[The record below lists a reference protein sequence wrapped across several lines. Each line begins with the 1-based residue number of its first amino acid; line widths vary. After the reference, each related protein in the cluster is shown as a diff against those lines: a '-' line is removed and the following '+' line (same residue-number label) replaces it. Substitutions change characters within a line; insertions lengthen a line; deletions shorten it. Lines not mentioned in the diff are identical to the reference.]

1 MSTCFRRRRQG
12 DQSVQAELG
21 GTCLRRVS
29 PSRRTTLPYYMSISI
44 PTLALAN
51 PTVESVATHLE
62 SHPAAWIILVAALGP
77 IIAIAL
83 AVFAVVKWFIP
94 LYKEESAAS
103 RQHLAEVLTAT
114 RKDASEDLKAARET
128 SRDQQAAIVD
138 RIGNRVDE
146 THRQVGDI
154 HSIVKALA
162 MRAGTV
168 AVVLWLLLG
177 LGTGASAGVVWRVL
191 RGHPNNVPSLARPTT
206 KPSPPTTQHD
216 CSEIGGCEA
225 PQYCCAHNGCCR
237 NAHGEDSYASVPHS
251 LRLGQRDYGDAV
263 FPARRWEG

>member
-1 MSTCFRRRRQG
+1 MT
-12 DQSVQAELG
+12 AAL
-21 GTCLRRVS
+21 
-29 PSRRTTLPYYMSISI
+29 TLQ
-44 PTLALAN
+44 N
-51 PTVESVATHLE
+51 PTVETVATHLE
-62 SHPAAWIILVAALGP
+62 NHTTTWLILAAALGP
-77 IIAIAL
+77 IIAIGL

-114 RKDASEDLKAARET
+114 RKDASEDLKATREA

-138 RIGNRVDE
+138 RIGNRLDE
-146 THRQVGDI
+146 THRTVGDI

-162 MRAGTV
+162 IRAGTV
-168 AVVLWLLLG
+168 ILLFWLLLG
-177 LGTGASAGVVWRVL
+177 FSTGASVGVVWRVL
-191 RGHPNNVPSLARPTT
+191 RAHQNVPVMAKPAKPDLKPTVE
-206 KPSPPTTQHD
+206 HD

-251 LRLGQRDYGDAV
+251 LRLGQRDYGDAL

>member
-1 MSTCFRRRRQG
+1 MTAAA
-12 DQSVQAELG
+12 QA
-21 GTCLRRVS
+21 
-29 PSRRTTLPYYMSISI
+29 TLS
-44 PTLALAN
+44 LATLAN
-51 PTVESVATHLE
+51 PTIETVATHLE
-62 SHPAAWIILVAALGP
+62 NHTTTWLILAAALGP
-77 IIAIAL
+77 IVAIAL

-94 LYKEESAAS
+94 LYKDESAAS
-103 RQHLAEVLTAT
+103 RLHLAEVLTAT
-114 RKDASEDLKAARET
+114 RKDASEDLKATRDA

-168 AVVLWLLLG
+168 VVLWLLLG
-177 LGTGASAGVVWRVL
+177 FGTGMSIGVVTRAV
-191 RGHPNNVPSLARPTT
+191 RQDNVPTMARPMT
-206 KPSPPTTQHD
+206 PQLVPPVLHD
-216 CSEIGGCEA
+216 CSEIGGCDA

-237 NAHGEDSYASVPHS
+237 NAQEENYAVSVPHS
-251 LRLGQRDYGDAV
+251 LHMGQRDYGDAV

>member
-1 MSTCFRRRRQG
+1 VTRRDVG
-12 DQSVQAELG
+12 SAVCEVA
-21 GTCLRRVS
+21 S
-29 PSRRTTLPYYMSISI
+29 PPSHTLPYYM
-44 PTLALAN
+44 TAALAAQAALILAD
-51 PTVESVATHLE
+51 PTVEAVATHLE
-62 SHPAAWIILVAALGP
+62 NHTTTWLIIAAALGP
-77 IIAIAL
+77 IVAIAL

-114 RKDASEDLKAARET
+114 RKDASEDLKATREA

-146 THRQVGDI
+146 THRTVGDI

-168 AVVLWLLLG
+168 VVLWLLLG
-177 LGTGASAGVVWRVL
+177 FGTGMSIGVVTRAI
-191 RGHPNNVPSLARPTT
+191 RHDNVPTMARPAT
-206 KPSPPTTQHD
+206 KPAPPTTQHD
-216 CSEIGGCEA
+216 CSEIGGCDA

-237 NAHGEDSYASVPHS
+237 NAQEENYAVSVPHS
-251 LRLGQRDYGDAV
+251 LHMGQRDYGDAV

>member
-1 MSTCFRRRRQG
+1 MT
-12 DQSVQAELG
+12 A
-21 GTCLRRVS
+21 TA
-29 PSRRTTLPYYMSISI
+29 TL
-44 PTLALAN
+44 TFAAALN
-51 PTVESVATHLE
+51 PTVETVATHLE
-62 SHPAAWIILVAALGP
+62 NHTTTWLILAAALGP
-77 IIAIAL
+77 IIAIGL
-83 AVFAVVKWFIP
+83 AVFAVVKWFVP

-103 RQHLAEVLTAT
+103 RQHLTEVLTAT
-114 RKDASEDLKAARET
+114 RKDASEDLKATREA

-162 MRAGTV
+162 IRAGTV
-168 AVVLWLLLG
+168 ILLFWLLLG
-177 LGTGASAGVVWRVL
+177 FSTGASVGVVWRVL
-191 RGHPNNVPSLARPTT
+191 RVHQNVPVMAKPAKPDLKPTV
-206 KPSPPTTQHD
+206 QHD

>member
-1 MSTCFRRRRQG
+1 ML
-12 DQSVQAELG
+12 AAL
-21 GTCLRRVS
+21 
-29 PSRRTTLPYYMSISI
+29 TLQ
-44 PTLALAN
+44 TFTN
-51 PTVESVATHLE
+51 PTVETVATHLE
-62 SHPAAWIILVAALGP
+62 NHTTTWLILAAAVGP
-77 IIAIAL
+77 IVAIAL

-114 RKDASEDLKAARET
+114 RKDASEDLKATREA

-146 THRQVGDI
+146 THRTVGDI

-162 MRAGTV
+162 IRAGTV
-168 AVVLWLLLG
+168 ILLFWLLLG
-177 LGTGASAGVVWRVL
+177 FSTGASVGVVWRVL
-191 RGHPNNVPSLARPTT
+191 RAHQNVPVMAKPAKPDLKPTV
-206 KPSPPTTQHD
+206 QHD

-251 LRLGQRDYGDAV
+251 LRLGQRDYGNAV

>member
-1 MSTCFRRRRQG
+1 MT
-12 DQSVQAELG
+12 A
-21 GTCLRRVS
+21 T
-29 PSRRTTLPYYMSISI
+29 PY
-44 PTLALAN
+44 LALAN
-51 PTVESVATHLE
+51 PTIETVATHLE
-62 SHPAAWIILVAALGP
+62 NHTTTWLILTAALGP
-77 IIAIAL
+77 IVAIAL

-94 LYKEESAAS
+94 LYKDESAAS
-103 RQHLAEVLTAT
+103 RLHLAEVLTAT
-114 RKDASEDLKAARET
+114 RKDASEDLKATRDA

-168 AVVLWLLLG
+168 VVLWLLLG
-177 LGTGASAGVVWRVL
+177 FGTGMSIGVVTRAV
-191 RGHPNNVPSLARPTT
+191 RQDNVPTMARPAT
-206 KPSPPTTQHD
+206 PQLVPPIQHD

>member
-1 MSTCFRRRRQG
+1 MT
-12 DQSVQAELG
+12 AAL
-21 GTCLRRVS
+21 
-29 PSRRTTLPYYMSISI
+29 TLQ
-44 PTLALAN
+44 N
-51 PTVESVATHLE
+51 PTVETVATHLE
-62 SHPAAWIILVAALGP
+62 NHTTTWLILAAALGP
-77 IIAIAL
+77 IIAIGL
-83 AVFAVVKWFIP
+83 AVFAVVKWFVP

-114 RKDASEDLKAARET
+114 RKDASEDLKATREA

-138 RIGNRVDE
+138 RIGNRLDE
-146 THRQVGDI
+146 THRTVGDI

-162 MRAGTV
+162 IRVGTV
-168 AVVLWLLLG
+168 ILLFWLLLG
-177 LGTGASAGVVWRVL
+177 FSTGASVGVVWRVL
-191 RGHPNNVPSLARPTT
+191 RAHQNVPVMAKPAKPDLKPTVE
-206 KPSPPTTQHD
+206 HD

>member
-1 MSTCFRRRRQG
+1 MT
-12 DQSVQAELG
+12 AAL
-21 GTCLRRVS
+21 
-29 PSRRTTLPYYMSISI
+29 TLQ
-44 PTLALAN
+44 N
-51 PTVESVATHLE
+51 PTVETVATHLE
-62 SHPAAWIILVAALGP
+62 NHTTTWLILAAALGP
-77 IIAIAL
+77 IIAIGL

-114 RKDASEDLKAARET
+114 RKDASEDLKATREA

-138 RIGNRVDE
+138 RIGNRLDE
-146 THRQVGDI
+146 THRTVGDI

-162 MRAGTV
+162 IRTGTV
-168 AVVLWLLLG
+168 ILLFWLLLG
-177 LGTGASAGVVWRVL
+177 FSTGASVGVVWRVL
-191 RGHPNNVPSLARPTT
+191 RAHQNVPVMAKPAKPDLKPTVE
-206 KPSPPTTQHD
+206 HD

-251 LRLGQRDYGDAV
+251 LRLGQRDYGNAV

>member
-1 MSTCFRRRRQG
+1 MT
-12 DQSVQAELG
+12 AAL
-21 GTCLRRVS
+21 
-29 PSRRTTLPYYMSISI
+29 TTF
-44 PTLALAN
+44 TATTLAN
-51 PTVESVATHLE
+51 PTVETVAAHLE
-62 SHPAAWIILVAALGP
+62 NHTTT
-77 IIAIAL
+77 
-83 AVFAVVKWFIP
+83 WFVP

-103 RQHLAEVLTAT
+103 RQHLTEVLTAT
-114 RKDASEDLKAARET
+114 RKDASEDLKAIREA

-168 AVVLWLLLG
+168 VVVLWLLLSFS
-177 LGTGASAGVVWRVL
+177 TGASVGIVWRVL
-191 RGHPNNVPSLARPTT
+191 RGHPSNVPAIARPTT
-206 KPSPPTTQHD
+206 APSPPTTQHD

-237 NAHGEDSYASVPHS
+237 NAARGEDSFASVPHS
-251 LRLGQRDYGDAV
+251 LRLGQRDYGDAM

>member
-1 MSTCFRRRRQG
+1 MT
-12 DQSVQAELG
+12 AAL
-21 GTCLRRVS
+21 TT
-29 PSRRTTLPYYMSISI
+29 PTTLV
-44 PTLALAN
+44 LALAN

-263 FPARRWEG
+263 FPARWWEG

>member
-1 MSTCFRRRRQG
+1 MT
-12 DQSVQAELG
+12 AAL
-21 GTCLRRVS
+21 
-29 PSRRTTLPYYMSISI
+29 TLQ
-44 PTLALAN
+44 N
-51 PTVESVATHLE
+51 PTVETVATHLE
-62 SHPAAWIILVAALGP
+62 NHTTTWLILAAALGP
-77 IIAIAL
+77 IIAIGL

-114 RKDASEDLKAARET
+114 RKDASEDLKATREA

-138 RIGNRVDE
+138 RIGNRLDE
-146 THRQVGDI
+146 THRTVGDI

-162 MRAGTV
+162 IRTGTV
-168 AVVLWLLLG
+168 ILLFWLLLG
-177 LGTGASAGVVWRVL
+177 FSTGASVGVVWRVL
-191 RGHPNNVPSLARPTT
+191 RAHQNVPVMAKPAKPDLKPTVE
-206 KPSPPTTQHD
+206 HD

-251 LRLGQRDYGDAV
+251 LRLGQRDYGDAL

>member
-1 MSTCFRRRRQG
+1 MT
-12 DQSVQAELG
+12 AAL
-21 GTCLRRVS
+21 
-29 PSRRTTLPYYMSISI
+29 TLQ
-44 PTLALAN
+44 N
-51 PTVESVATHLE
+51 PTVETVATHLE
-62 SHPAAWIILVAALGP
+62 NHTTTWLILAAALGP
-77 IIAIAL
+77 IIAIGL

-114 RKDASEDLKAARET
+114 RKDASEDLKATREA

-146 THRQVGDI
+146 THRTVGDI

-162 MRAGTV
+162 IRAGTV
-168 AVVLWLLLG
+168 ILLFWLLLG
-177 LGTGASAGVVWRVL
+177 FSTGASVGVVWRVL
-191 RGHPNNVPSLARPTT
+191 RAHQNVPVMAKPAKPDLKPTVE
-206 KPSPPTTQHD
+206 HD

-251 LRLGQRDYGDAV
+251 LRLGQRDYGDAL

>member
-1 MSTCFRRRRQG
+1 MTA
-12 DQSVQAELG
+12 VPILN
-21 GTCLRRVS
+21 L
-29 PSRRTTLPYYMSISI
+29 
-44 PTLALAN
+44 TLAAALN
-51 PTVESVATHLE
+51 PTVETVATHLE
-62 SHPAAWIILVAALGP
+62 NHTTTWLILAAALGP
-77 IIAIAL
+77 IVAIAL
-83 AVFAVVKWFIP
+83 AVFAVVKWFVP

-114 RKDASEDLKAARET
+114 RKDASEDLKATRDA

-206 KPSPPTTQHD
+206 TPSPPTTQHD

-237 NAHGEDSYASVPHS
+237 NAQKENYAVSVPHS

>member
-1 MSTCFRRRRQG
+1 MT
-12 DQSVQAELG
+12 VL
-21 GTCLRRVS
+21 
-29 PSRRTTLPYYMSISI
+29 I

-51 PTVESVATHLE
+51 PTVETVATHLE
-62 SHPAAWIILVAALGP
+62 NHTTTWLILAAALGP
-77 IIAIAL
+77 IIAIGL
-83 AVFAVVKWFIP
+83 AVFAVVKWFVP

-103 RQHLAEVLTAT
+103 RQHLTEVLTAT
-114 RKDASEDLKAARET
+114 RKDASEDLKAIREA

-168 AVVLWLLLG
+168 VVVLWLLLSFS
-177 LGTGASAGVVWRVL
+177 TGASVGIVWRVL
-191 RGHPNNVPSLARPTT
+191 RSHPSNVPAIAQPTT
-206 KPSPPTTQHD
+206 APSPPTTQHD

-237 NAHGEDSYASVPHS
+237 NAARGEDSFASVPHS
-251 LRLGQRDYGDAV
+251 LRLGQRDYGDAM
-263 FPARRWEG
+263 FPARQWEG

>member
-1 MSTCFRRRRQG
+1 MT
-12 DQSVQAELG
+12 AAL
-21 GTCLRRVS
+21 
-29 PSRRTTLPYYMSISI
+29 TLQ
-44 PTLALAN
+44 N
-51 PTVESVATHLE
+51 PTVETVATHLE
-62 SHPAAWIILVAALGP
+62 NHTTTWLILAAALGP
-77 IIAIAL
+77 IIAIGL

-114 RKDASEDLKAARET
+114 RKDASEDLKATREA

-138 RIGNRVDE
+138 RIGNRLDE
-146 THRQVGDI
+146 THRTVGDI

-162 MRAGTV
+162 IRTGTV
-168 AVVLWLLLG
+168 ILLFWLLLG
-177 LGTGASAGVVWRVL
+177 FSTGASVGVVWRVL
-191 RGHPNNVPSLARPTT
+191 RAHQNVPVMAKPAKPDLKPTV
-206 KPSPPTTQHD
+206 QHD

-251 LRLGQRDYGDAV
+251 LRLGQRDYGNAV